1 MNYYTFES
9 KTKPT
14 IAKYSRPVD
23 LSIEICLVEHDEKQI
38 NTKLIVAQVSGIM
51 NLVDA

>member
-1 MNYYTFES
+1 MNYYTYEP

-14 IAKYSRPVD
+14 IAKYSKPVD
-23 LSIEICLVEHDEKQI
+23 LSVEIRLVEHDEDKI